1 MGPGLCVSGVLCV
14 RGLCAAD
21 FRGPVCEQDLY
32 GRVWLAVYERVFYSR
47 VWGLRLTE
55 TCAAGFGGVSG
66 AGGAQQG
73 WTFRDRAPPLGAVFG
88 AVVHAEI
95 WEELRAAKGLG
106 LQVLGW

>member
-1 MGPGLCVSGVLCV
+1 MQQILGGPCVSRIFTGEFGWLCM
-14 RGLCAAD
+14 RGFFAAG
-21 FRGPVCEQDLY
+21 FG
-32 GRVWLAVYERVFYSR
+32 
-47 VWGLRLTE
+47 GLRLTE

-88 AVVHAEI
+88 AVVHVEI
-95 WEELRAAKGLG
+95 WEELRAAKGLD